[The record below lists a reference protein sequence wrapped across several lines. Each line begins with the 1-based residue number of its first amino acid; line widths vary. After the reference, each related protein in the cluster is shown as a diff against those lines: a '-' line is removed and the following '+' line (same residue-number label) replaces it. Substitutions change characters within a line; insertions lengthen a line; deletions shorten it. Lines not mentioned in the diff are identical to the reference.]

1 MKWVRWTLGEWVWV
15 WKSLSESPYESE
27 WECPYQT
34 ECEMSLSESPYQ
46 NVPIK
51 LSVKCPYQKVP
62 IKLSLSNCP
71 YQNVHIKISILPFMI
86 QIVVL
91 LELGWASIQQP
102 IIKSIILIDLN
113 EHLKNLEDSRTWR
126 IHLIDIEHEGTLR
139 SSRWRIQRDS
149 RMDWFDNQEN
159 WIETRGGSDE
169 MRFSSKLD

>member
-1 MKWVRWTLGEWVWV
+1 MSWMKVNRWKVVELNLYEIERIGWEMNEMSEMNLRRVGVSVKVPIRKSLWEWVW
-15 WKSLSESPYESE
+15 
-27 WECPYQT
+27 
-34 ECEMSLSESPYQ
+34 

-62 IKLSLSNCP
+62 IKLSVKCPYRNVPIRKSLSNCP

-113 EHLKNLEDSRTWR
+113 EHLKNLEDSLDRHRAWR
-126 IHLIDIEHEGTLR
+126 HTKVI
-139 SSRWRIQRDS
+139 
-149 RMDWFDNQEN
+149 
-159 WIETRGGSDE
+159 
-169 MRFSSKLD
+169 

>member
-1 MKWVRWTLGEWVWV
+1 MNEM
-15 WKSLSESPYESE
+15 SEMNLRRVGVSPYESE
-27 WECPYQT
+27 W
-34 ECEMSLSESPYQ
+34 ESPYQ

-62 IKLSLSNCP
+62 IRKSLSKCP

-113 EHLKNLEDSRTWR
+113 EHLKNLEDSLDRHRAWR
-126 IHLIDIEHEGTLR
+126 HTKVI
-139 SSRWRIQRDS
+139 
-149 RMDWFDNQEN
+149 
-159 WIETRGGSDE
+159 
-169 MRFSSKLD
+169 